1 MHLATMLDSD
11 SLLDRSHKAGIDDG
25 DVSEHELELGTKTG
39 VDVATA
45 AVDDAQGP
53 SSLPRNAG
61 RPLMGLS
68 SKAST
73 LGADDEDLQLDGNL
87 TLTLHM
93 SLMVSF
99 SCLCFAV

>member
-1 MHLATMLDSD
+1 MHVATMLDSD

-25 DVSEHELELGTKTG
+25 DLSEHELEVGTKTG
-39 VDVATA
+39 VDVGTA
-45 AVDDAQGP
+45 AVDDAQDP
-53 SSLPRNAG
+53 SSLARNAG
-61 RPLMGLS
+61 RPSMIAS

-73 LGADDEDLQLDGNL
+73 LGADDEDLQLHGNL
-87 TLTLHM
+87 ALTLHM